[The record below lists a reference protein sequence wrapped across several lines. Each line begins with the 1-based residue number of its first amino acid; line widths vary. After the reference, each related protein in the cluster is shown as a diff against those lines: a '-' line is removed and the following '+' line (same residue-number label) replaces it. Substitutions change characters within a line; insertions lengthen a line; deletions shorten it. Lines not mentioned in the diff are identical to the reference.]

1 MVKERNGAQVGNSL
15 GGFRVPAGA
24 VVGVQWLDRTLEREP
39 SSQLLD
45 PSRLMPPILGRGSLR
60 WWAPLGAWGLLM
72 IAGCDGRGVSSQL
85 PEAPLPGETSSAPS
99 EQPETAPSAQPETA
113 PSEQATDASSVVE
126 VDDEVA
132 ETITREEWLATR
144 R

>member
-1 MVKERNGAQVGNSL
+1 
-15 GGFRVPAGA
+15 
-24 VVGVQWLDRTLEREP
+24 
-39 SSQLLD
+39 
-45 PSRLMPPILGRGSLR
+45 
-60 WWAPLGAWGLLM
+60 M

-85 PEAPLPGETSSAPS
+85 PEAPLPGETSAAPS

-132 ETITREEWLATR
+132 ETITREEWLDLGWYGEGDPPAPEAMVREIRPEEANAVYVECASTNGASR
-144 R
+144 RF